1 MREEANGTKVA
12 LLQGMNL
19 PPRRPVAGFTLVEL
33 LMVVVIL
40 GILTAFATPKIYQ
53 KVNRTKVDQA
63 AGVVA
68 QDLEQAVS
76 LAARRRKP
84 VQLTRINGTS
94 YSVRDRAAS
103 PNDSLRLYR
112 SLARTGDQG
121 VTSVEFSRTPV
132 QVFPDGTTDGALTV
146 TLNGAGLARTVTLSA
161 AGQVRIN

>member
-1 MREEANGTKVA
+1 MVAIGTKVA
-12 LLQGMNL
+12 SLPGMNL
-19 PPRRPVAGFTLVEL
+19 SRRRPDAGITLVEL

-63 AGVVA
+63 AGVIA

-84 VQLTRINGTS
+84 VQLSRVNSTS
-94 YSVRDRAAS
+94 YSVRDRASS

-112 SLARTGDQG
+112 SVARTGDQG
-121 VTSVEFSRTPV
+121 VSSIEFSRNPV
-132 QVFPDGTTDGALTV
+132 QIFPDGTTDGALTV
-146 TLNGAGLARTVTLSA
+146 TLNGAGLSRTVTLSA